1 MIKIAVLGCGR
12 IGQMHARN
20 VSNHPDTSLAAV
32 YDTNKEF
39 GERIANELN
48 VPLVNDDKKIII

>member
-1 MIKIAVLGCGR
+1 MIITINIKVKKMIKIAVLGCGR

-39 GERIANELN
+39 GE
-48 VPLVNDDKKIII
+48 KICRFN